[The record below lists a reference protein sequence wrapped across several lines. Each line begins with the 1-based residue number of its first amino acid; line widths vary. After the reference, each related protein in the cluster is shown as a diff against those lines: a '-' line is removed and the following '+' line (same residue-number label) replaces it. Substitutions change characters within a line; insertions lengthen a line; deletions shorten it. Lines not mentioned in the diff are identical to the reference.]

1 MRHRV
6 PLTVLSICLAVGFGL
21 YAAEPGTFTAAQR
34 NFWSLK
40 PVNKPPVPAVKDN
53 AWVKN
58 PIDAFVLAKLEAKG
72 IKPNPAADRITLLRR
87 ATIDMTGLPP
97 TQEEIDRFVNDKS
110 PNAWEKVVDRL
121 LASPAYGERW
131 ARHWLDVAR
140 YADSNGFKADETR
153 PNMWRYRDYVINAF
167 NNDKPYDRFVK
178 EQIAG
183 DELYPGDSEALAAMG
198 FNRNWIDE
206 TNAAALYPRRQE
218 TLDDMTTVTGVA
230 FMGLTYGCARCHN
243 HKFDPILQ
251 KDYYRL
257 QAFFANTSFGDGPL
271 PIKDAALR
279 KKHDELQAI
288 YDEKTKDIRAE
299 MAKILEPLRI
309 SKRMNGSKTFE
320 GEVQA
325 AIMMDP
331 EKRDP
336 LQAIMAHT
344 AEPRVSFAEE
354 PDARTLR
361 GLKGDDGKRYAELKK
376 QLTQFDSLKPEPL
389 QQGQYMIDISATAP
403 KTYILR
409 GGNPAL
415 KGDEV
420 QPGFLSILDPTD
432 AKVTPPPGLNS
443 TGRRSVLAA
452 WLADPKNPLPARVM
466 VNRIWNYNFG
476 RGIVTTP
483 GDFGMMGSRPTHP
496 ELLDY
501 LASTF
506 VENGW
511 SMKKVNRMILLS
523 NTYQQSSEF
532 EARAAEVDP
541 DDNLI
546 WRYPR
551 HRLEAEAIRDSMLSV
566 SGLLNPKMGGPGVF
580 PPVPEGTLTEL
591 SATAAAGGWK
601 TEKDPAQN
609 NRRSVYIFV
618 RRNLRYPLLQE
629 FDSANTF
636 ESCDFRKPTVTPS
649 QSLDLLNNDLVLE
662 WAQAFAGR
670 VLNDSGLTPK
680 AQVDRAIRLAYGRA
694 ATPEE
699 EKLMSDFI
707 EKQMSILKPR
717 FANSPEGKVD
727 VRPLTAENAGMLKR
741 YATKAEME
749 TKADVPLP
757 IGMPKGVDPV
767 RAAALVD
774 LSQML
779 LDSNEFLYLN

>member
-1 MRHRV
+1 MRHRSRQIPKNT
-6 PLTVLSICLAVGFGL
+6 PLRIRLLGRVAPLALLGSCLAITFAL
-21 YAAEPGTFTAAQR
+21 YAAERGTFTAGQR

-40 PVNKPPVPAVKDN
+40 PVTKAAVPVVKDQ

-87 ATIDMTGLPP
+87 ATIDLTGLPP

-110 PNAWEKVVDRL
+110 PDAWAKVVDRL

-230 FMGLTYGCARCHN
+230 FMGLTYGCAQCHN
-243 HKFDPILQ
+243 HKFDPYPQ

-279 KKHDELQAI
+279 TKHDAQQAA

-299 MAKILEPLRI
+299 MAKILEPLRV
-309 SKRMNGSKTFE
+309 SKRVNGSKTFE
-320 GEVQA
+320 PEVQA
-325 AIMMDP
+325 AIMMEP

-336 LQAIMAHT
+336 LQAMMAHT
-344 AEPRVSFAEE
+344 AEPRVSFDEE

-361 GLKGDDGKRYAELKK
+361 SLKGDSGKRYAELKT
-376 QLTQFDSLKPEPL
+376 QLAQFDSIKPEPL
-389 QQGQYMIDISATAP
+389 PQGQYMVDISSTAP
-403 KTYILR
+403 KTYILK

-420 QPGFLSILDPTD
+420 QPGFLSILDPSD
-432 AKVTPPPGLNS
+432 AKVTPPTGLNS

-452 WLADPKNPLPARVM
+452 WLTDPKNPLPARVM

-476 RGIVTTP
+476 KGIVSTP
-483 GDFGMMGSRPTHP
+483 GDFGLMGARPTHP

-501 LASTF
+501 LAATF
-506 VENGW
+506 VESGW
-511 SMKKVNRMILLS
+511 SMKKINRMILLS
-523 NTYQQSSEF
+523 NTYQQSSSF
-532 EARAAEVDP
+532 EVTAAAADP
-541 DDNLI
+541 DDNLL

-551 HRLEAEAIRDSMLSV
+551 HRLEAEALRDSMLQV
-566 SGLLNPKMGGPGVF
+566 SGLLNPQMGGPGVF
-580 PPVPEGTLTEL
+580 PPVPEGTITEL

-601 TEKDPAQN
+601 TEKDPAEN

-618 RRNLRYPLLQE
+618 RRNLRYPMLQE

-649 QSLDLLNNDLVLE
+649 QSLDLLNNDLVLD
-662 WAQAFAGR
+662 WARAFAGR

-694 ATPEE
+694 ATAEE
-699 EKLMSDFI
+699 E
-707 EKQMSILKPR
+707 
-717 FANSPEGKVD
+717 NC
-727 VRPLTAENAGMLKR
+727 
-741 YATKAEME
+741 
-749 TKADVPLP
+749 
-757 IGMPKGVDPV
+757 
-767 RAAALVD
+767 
-774 LSQML
+774 
-779 LDSNEFLYLN
+779 